1 MQTVGSHGTIPDLSP
16 ILRFAATAVRD
27 QRALRRA
34 IKRMPTP
41 VPWDWASSRL
51 IPLLSGPRF
60 DEPGLPIV
68 RARSEIGP
76 VVEFGLDLGGVFA
89 IVDQAVADRWECSA
103 DQLLARG
110 LANLRDWAT
119 DIETHQVV
127 TGVMS
132 GRSIRLLMD
141 RPAWASSILLDRDAL
156 GRLFGRHDQIL
167 AAPTTSSVVSLP
179 FDTPDRVAADIVVDL
194 EGSPLTSLFL
204 DPFVLESGVLRWVG
218 DAREDDDDDLRTER
232 S

>member
-1 MQTVGSHGTIPDLSP
+1 MQTIDGHGTVPALSP
-16 ILRFAATAVRD
+16 ILRFAANAARD

-51 IPLLSGPRF
+51 VPLLSGPRF
-60 DEPGLPIV
+60 DEPGLSIV
-68 RARSEIGP
+68 RARSAIGP

-89 IVDQAVADRWECSA
+89 IVDQTVADRWECSP

-110 LANLRDWAT
+110 LGNLHLWAA
-119 DIETHQVV
+119 DVDPNQVV

-141 RPAWASSILLDRDAL
+141 RPAWASSILLDHDAL
-156 GRLFGRHDQIL
+156 GRLFGQHDQIL
-167 AAPTTSSVVSLP
+167 AAPTTSSLVSLP
-179 FDTPDRVAADIVVDL
+179 FDTPDRATADIVVDL

-204 DPFVLESGVLRWVG
+204 DPFVLEGGVLRWIG
-218 DAREDDDDDLRTER
+218 DARDDDDDDLRTER

>member
-1 MQTVGSHGTIPDLSP
+1 MQTADGHGPIPGLSP
-16 ILRFAATAVRD
+16 ILRFAANAVRD

-51 IPLLSGPRF
+51 IPLLAGPRF
-60 DEPGLPIV
+60 DEPGLSIIRV
-68 RARSEIGP
+68 RSEIGP

-89 IVDQAVADRWECSA
+89 IVDQGVADRWECTG
-103 DQLLARG
+103 DQLLDRG
-110 LANLRDWAT
+110 LANLHEWASR
-119 DIETHQVV
+119 IEPHQVV

-141 RPAWASSILLDRDAL
+141 RPAWASSILLDRDARS
-156 GRLFGRHDQIL
+156 RLFGEHDQIL
-167 AAPTTSSVVSLP
+167 AAPTTSTVVSLP
-179 FDTPDRVAADIVVDL
+179 IETPDRVAADIVVDL

-204 DPFVLESGVLRWVG
+204 DPFVLEGGALRWVG
-218 DAREDDDDDLRTER
+218 DADDDDREWSR
-232 S
+232 SDRS